1 MEAEKADV
9 IISCFITLSGP
20 LCNLSCKA
28 LTAGFSTSAK
38 HLNK

>member
-20 LCNLSCKA
+20 LCNLPCKA

-38 HLNK
+38 HLSK